1 MSAFYNNHL
10 EYLEEHFKLLKF
22 MLLKQVI
29 QMRALEEKDNM
40 SKYRGYVITFKE
52 IEQIFDD
59 APNLDDE
66 DEQLIEEIDHEINM
80 LKRTIG
86 QK

>member
-1 MSAFYNNHL
+1 MSVFYSNHI

-29 QMRALEEKDNM
+29 HMRASEEKDSM
-40 SKYRGYVITFKE
+40 AKYRGYVITFKE

-59 APNLDDE
+59 APDLDEE
-66 DEQLIEEIDHEINM
+66 DELLIEEIDREI
-80 LKRTIG
+80 LIG
-86 QK
+86 LR